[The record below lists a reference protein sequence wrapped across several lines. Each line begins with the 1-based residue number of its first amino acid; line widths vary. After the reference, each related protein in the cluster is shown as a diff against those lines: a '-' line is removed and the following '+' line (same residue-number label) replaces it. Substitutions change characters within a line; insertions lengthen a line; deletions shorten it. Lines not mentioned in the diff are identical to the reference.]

1 MNILILSHKPPYPIV
16 DGGCHAMDRF
26 LRDALRAFPE
36 ANFIYLSI
44 ATQKHDFDE
53 NEIPE
58 ELKKRA
64 TFDHVK
70 ISTKLNPISALIQVF
85 KNRSYHMSRF
95 KQSAI
100 LNKLQ
105 SITGEKKNRLGIF

>member
-36 ANFIYLSI
+36 ANFNYLSI

-70 ISTKLNPISALIQVF
+70 ISTKLNPNVSLKF
-85 KNRSYHMSRF
+85 S
-95 KQSAI
+95 
-100 LNKLQ
+100 
-105 SITGEKKNRLGIF
+105 SIDFTSIINTTTKHNLTNGI